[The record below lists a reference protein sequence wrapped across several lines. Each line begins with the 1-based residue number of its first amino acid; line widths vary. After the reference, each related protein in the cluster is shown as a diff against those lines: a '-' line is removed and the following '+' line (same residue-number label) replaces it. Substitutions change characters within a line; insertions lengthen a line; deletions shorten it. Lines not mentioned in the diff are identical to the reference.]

1 MGGIGEDGRSLGRY
15 RGMEIEGMEG
25 EGEEGYIG
33 RGRWG
38 GKGGGDGEG

>member
-15 RGMEIEGMEG
+15 RGMERGMEG
-25 EGEEGYIG
+25 EGGYIR

-38 GKGGGDGEG
+38 GKGGEDGEG

>member
-1 MGGIGEDGRSLGRY
+1 MIGIGEDGRSLERY
-15 RGMEIEGMEG
+15 RGMERGMEG
-25 EGEEGYIG
+25 EGERRYIG